1 MIPNPSLNIWEHS
14 RGLLKLCQRRALDLE
29 PEMDGA
35 AQGVEILTSLAK
47 RPPGQRLL
55 DVGCGGGHF
64 YHSLKRGGLLFD
76 YFGLDY
82 SPSFVKVAREALVRF
97 GQDPSSIMLE
107 NISDL
112 TSFYCQAAVVINT
125 LTFCPDFRAP
135 LDRIIDTGAEI
146 ILIRDN
152 FGQETKILWETDG
165 YLDEGFNHL
174 KGYWNKWSMEEL
186 DQFFKVN
193 SFKTSWIEDKRTA
206 GLEELVVDK
215 SYNWSWLLAKKE

>member
-1 MIPNPSLNIWEHS
+1 M
-14 RGLLKLCQRRALDLE
+14 DLE
-29 PEMDGA
+29 PEMDA
-35 AQGVEILTSLAK
+35 ATQGVEILTPLIKS
-47 RPPGQRLL
+47 RPGLRLL

-64 YHSLKRGGLLFD
+64 YHSLKRNSLLVN

-82 SPSFVKVAREALVRF
+82 SPSLVNLAREALVQF
-97 GQDPSSIMLE
+97 GQAADTILLE

-112 TSFYCQAAVVINT
+112 TDFYCQVVVIINT

-135 LDRIIDTGAEI
+135 LDRVVDTGAEI

-174 KGYWNKWSMEEL
+174 KGYWNKWSIREIE
-186 DQFFKVN
+186 DFFKAY
-193 SFKTSWIEDKRTA
+193 SYKILWINDKRT
-206 GLEELVVDK
+206 GGMEELVVDK
-215 SYNWSWLLAKKE
+215 IYNWGWVLAVKDSFP